1 VIEMQPIEIKK
12 AVEERR
18 KDRLPYLYYKEKL
31 ADLDPRDIAQRTGC
45 PYNPHD
51 DKVGEFS
58 VNLMNRVYRVTYPD
72 GIFYLEEEKV
82 EDFKT
87 MTMIL
92 RYFINAKG
100 MRPTGKTIAYRDV
113 QGGDHYYGSFE
124 GRCLKRFAFT
134 FSHNTAGLEKAMD
147 KLKAEK
153 LELGDFSYRF
163 RFLNQIYLTVILWV
177 ADEEFPPEAQILF
190 DENVPSAFDAEDMA
204 VMGDI
209 FIPILKEL
217 SKD

>member
-1 VIEMQPIEIKK
+1 MQSLDMKK
-12 AVEERR
+12 AVEEQR

-31 ADLDPRDIAQRTGC
+31 ADLSPKDIAERTGC
-45 PYNPHD
+45 PYNPHNEET
-51 DKVGEFS
+51 GEFS
-58 VNLMNRVYRVTYPD
+58 VRLMNRVYRVTYPE
-72 GIFYLEEEKV
+72 GVFYLNEKKV
-82 EDFKT
+82 DDFKI

-100 MRPTGKTIAYRDV
+100 MRPTGKNIAYRDV
-113 QGGDHYYGSFE
+113 QGGDHYFASFE
-124 GRCLKRFAFT
+124 GRCLKRFAYT
-134 FSHNTAGLEKAMD
+134 FSHNTEGLKKAMVQ
-147 KLKAEK
+147 LKAQP
-153 LELGDFSYRF
+153 LELGDYAYRF
-163 RFLNQIYLTVILWV
+163 QFINDIYLTVILWV

-217 SKD
+217 AQK